1 MACEVTA
8 AVRERLRDAVE
19 EARAVE
25 EKPRDA
31 LMLLWRQRQQVAHRA
46 THPPQ
51 ALKEPLRGP
60 WKPGAME

>member
-8 AVRERLRDAVE
+8 AICERLRDAVE

-46 THPPQ
+46 MHPPQ
-51 ALKEPLRGP
+51 ALKEPLRSP